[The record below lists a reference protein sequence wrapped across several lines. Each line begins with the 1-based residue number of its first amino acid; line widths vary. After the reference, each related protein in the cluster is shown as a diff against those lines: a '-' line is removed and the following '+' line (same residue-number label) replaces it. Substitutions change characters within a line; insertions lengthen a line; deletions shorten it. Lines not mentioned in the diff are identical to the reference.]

1 MRKAFLF
8 ILCVLV
14 FATAAAGGEVK
25 VTYLGHSCFTIAAAD
40 GSVILIDPYFRSVT
54 YPGLPERAD
63 IVLVTHEHGDHNAVG
78 RVSGNPTIVRG
89 LDASGTVAAG
99 EQVIRGIPIEV
110 IPSSHGSFCGQ
121 ALGANAIFRFTVDGV
136 RFAHLGDIGAP
147 LTPDEIATIGE
158 VDVLFIPVGG
168 AYTVDAAGAVELVR
182 GIPSARIVIPMHY
195 LTSHCPWKEMAPVDP
210 FLSQSPWP
218 AKRLGVSEIELTPE
232 TLPAQIEVWVLEAKE

>member
-40 GSVILIDPYFRSVT
+40 GTVIMIDPYFQSLT

-78 RVSGNPTIVRG
+78 RVLGNPTIVRG
-89 LDASGTVAAG
+89 LDTNGNVAAR
-99 EQVIRGIPIEV
+99 EEILRGIPIEV
-110 IPSSHGSFCGQ
+110 IPSSHGSFRGQ

-147 LTPDEIATIGE
+147 LTPDEIAALGE
-158 VDVLFIPVGG
+158 VDVLFVPVGG
-168 AYTVDAAGAVELVR
+168 AYTVDAIGAIELVR

-210 FLSQSPWP
+210 FLSESPWP
-218 AKRLGVSEIELTPE
+218 AKRLGVSAIELTSE
-232 TLPAQIEVWVLEAKE
+232 ALPAQTEVWLLEAAE